1 MGLKSEFPMGEF
13 VFLFKKGLSQNLG
26 NLYIKRICA
35 AEGIIMK
42 KVALG
47 IGLIVIIFFM
57 IMYNRLQQPT
67 EKDVLNITGKWSESA
82 AEVFF
87 VREIDGKWLTLFRM
101 PQSISSAELQQNW
114 LGTWK
119 FKNNRT
125 LSSIEYPPV
134 LENQIAWS
142 ASGNSDENKAYYF
155 GMVTDPEIHKITI
168 ETSKGIFED
177 VPFINYE
184 GNRFFLKRGEGQL
197 VMPVNISGYSKS
209 GEFIYSSLKKI
220 N

>member
-1 MGLKSEFPMGEF
+1 
-13 VFLFKKGLSQNLG
+13 
-26 NLYIKRICA
+26 
-35 AEGIIMK
+35 MK

-47 IGLIVIIFFM
+47 IVLISIIFLM
-57 IMYNRLQQPT
+57 ITYNRFQQPT
-67 EKDVLNITGKWSESA
+67 EKDVLKITGKWSESIE
-82 AEVFF
+82 EVLF

-101 PQSISSAELQQNW
+101 QQVISIAELQQNW

-119 FKNNRT
+119 FKNNVT

-142 ASGNSDENKAYYF
+142 ASEKSDENEAYYF
-155 GMVTDPEIHKITI
+155 GMVTDSEIDKITI
-168 ETSKGIFED
+168 ETGKGIIED
-177 VPFINYE
+177 IPFIKYE
-184 GNRFFLKRGEGQL
+184 GSRFFLKRAEGKL
-197 VMPVNISGYSKS
+197 VMPVNISGYSQS

>member
-1 MGLKSEFPMGEF
+1 
-13 VFLFKKGLSQNLG
+13 
-26 NLYIKRICA
+26 
-35 AEGIIMK
+35 MK
-42 KVALG
+42 KIALG
-47 IGLIVIIFFM
+47 MGLIVIIFLM
-57 IMYNRLQQPT
+57 ITYNRFQQPT
-67 EKDVLNITGKWSESA
+67 EKDVLNITEEWSASA
-82 AEVFF
+82 EEVFF

-101 PQSISSAELQQNW
+101 QHAISSAELEQNW

-155 GMVTDPEIHKITI
+155 GMVTDPEIDKITI
-168 ETSKGIFED
+168 ETGKGIFED

-184 GNRFFLKRGEGQL
+184 GNRFFLKRADGNI
-197 VMPVNISGYSKS
+197 VTPVNISGYSKS
-209 GEFIYSSLKKI
+209 GEFIYSSVKKI
-220 N
+220 NKELHIVGSWGM